1 MKNIITILSIL
12 TLSACNKTI
21 KKEKVQPEKVNST
34 FNTVLEKQ
42 IMAGAASEYG
52 SFDHYDKKDLDALVE
67 IEATYLQQNGFKN
80 ISNEDFIKKIEE
92 IFNRKIDP
100 ASTTAYLKI
109 SPNDKCDK
117 DLNFKPFTADN
128 QYIYISKKYNLIT
141 YFYPLPTI
149 IDYKTLYP
157 KLTVLENIPIE
168 IEVEG
173 EKINA
178 ARWKDIPD
186 LQQIRNDN
194 LQILTARNK
203 YLFNDSKA
211 DLAWLKSNDKQF
223 LETLVKNFGYV
234 KDKDLV
240 NFILQ
245 NNYNNTD
252 EFEKVLFNVRCNGDI
267 IFNKE
272 VIDVIDVIAHL
283 SSGDKTKY
291 LNSISDLIIKETKD
305 NNSLIF
311 SDKSFEKKAEM
322 LGKLA
327 YYSTKITESSNI
339 YYIFFSTLNGNLE
352 GKNYETE
359 FKKNNYY
366 NIQDFKKIWEET
378 KTGGISYPGME

>member
-1 MKNIITILSIL
+1 
-12 TLSACNKTI
+12 
-21 KKEKVQPEKVNST
+21 
-34 FNTVLEKQ
+34 
-42 IMAGAASEYG
+42 
-52 SFDHYDKKDLDALVE
+52 
-67 IEATYLQQNGFKN
+67 
-80 ISNEDFIKKIEE
+80 
-92 IFNRKIDP
+92 
-100 ASTTAYLKI
+100 
-109 SPNDKCDK
+109 
-117 DLNFKPFTADN
+117 
-128 QYIYISKKYNLIT
+128 KYNLIT

-149 IDYKTLYP
+149 IDYKTLYT
-157 KLTVLENIPIE
+157 KLTALENIPIE

-203 YLFNDSKA
+203 YLFNDSKV
-211 DLAWLKSNDKQF
+211 DLEWLKLHDKQF

-234 KDKDLV
+234 KNKDLV
-240 NFILQ
+240 SFVLE

-252 EFEKVLFNVRCNGDI
+252 EFEKVFFNVRCKGDI
-267 IFNKE
+267 VFNKE
-272 VIDVIDVIAHL
+272 VMDVIAHL
-283 SSGDKTKY
+283 TSGDKTKY

-305 NNSLIF
+305 NNSWVF
-311 SDKSFEKKAEM
+311 SDKSFDKKAEM

-339 YYIFFSTLNGNLE
+339 YYTFFSTLNGNLE
-352 GKNYETE
+352 GKNYEAE

-366 NIQDFKKIWEET
+366 NIPDFKKIWEET

>member
-194 LQILTARNK
+194 LQIFTARNK

-240 NFILQ
+240 SFVLQ

-252 EFEKVLFNVRCNGDI
+252 EFEKVFFNVRCNGDI

-272 VIDVIDVIAHL
+272 VIDVIAHL

-339 YYIFFSTLNGNLE
+339 YYTFFSTLNGNLE
-352 GKNYETE
+352 GKNYEAE
-359 FKKNNYY
+359 FKKNKYY

>member
-252 EFEKVLFNVRCNGDI
+252 EFEKVFFNVRCNGDI

-272 VIDVIDVIAHL
+272 VIDVIAHL

-339 YYIFFSTLNGNLE
+339 YYTFFSTLNGNLE

>member
-12 TLSACNKTI
+12 TLFACNKTI
-21 KKEKVQPEKVNST
+21 KKEEVQPEKVNT
-34 FNTVLEKQ
+34 TLNTVLEKQ
-42 IMAGAASEYG
+42 IMDGAAPEYG

-67 IEATYLQQNGFKN
+67 FEATHLQQNGFKK

-100 ASTTAYLKI
+100 SSSTAYLKI
-109 SPNDKCDK
+109 NQDDKCDK
-117 DLNFKPFTADN
+117 DLNFKPLTADN

-157 KLTVLENIPIE
+157 KLTALENTPIE

-178 ARWKDIPD
+178 ARWKDIPN
-186 LQQIRNDN
+186 LQQIQNDN
-194 LQILTARNK
+194 LQTLTARNK
-203 YLFNDSKA
+203 YLFNDSQA
-211 DLAWLKSNDKQF
+211 DLEWLKLHDKQF

-240 NFILQ
+240 SFVLQ

-252 EFEKVLFNVRCNGDI
+252 EFEKAFFNIRCNGDI
-267 IFNKE
+267 VFNKE
-272 VIDVIDVIAHL
+272 VMDVIAHL
-283 SSGDKTKY
+283 TSGDKTKY

-305 NNSLIF
+305 NNSWVF
-311 SDKSFEKKAEM
+311 SDKSFDKKAEM

-339 YYIFFSTLNGNLE
+339 YYTFFSTLNGNLE
-352 GKNYETE
+352 GKNYEAE

-366 NIQDFKKIWEET
+366 NIPDFKKIWEET

>member
-21 KKEKVQPEKVNST
+21 KKEKIQPEKVNST

-52 SFDHYDKKDLDALVE
+52 SFDHYDKKDLDVLVE

-117 DLNFKPFTADN
+117 DLDFKPLTADN

-252 EFEKVLFNVRCNGDI
+252 EFEKVFFNVRCNGDI

-272 VIDVIDVIAHL
+272 VIDVIAHL

-339 YYIFFSTLNGNLE
+339 YYTFFSTLNGNLE

>member
-67 IEATYLQQNGFKN
+67 IEATYLQKNGFKN

-157 KLTVLENIPIE
+157 KLTALENIPIE

-240 NFILQ
+240 SFVLQ

-272 VIDVIDVIAHL
+272 VIDVIAHL

-311 SDKSFEKKAEM
+311 SNKSFEKKAEM

-339 YYIFFSTLNGNLE
+339 YYTFFSTLNGNLE
-352 GKNYETE
+352 GKNYEAE

-366 NIQDFKKIWEET
+366 NIPDFKKIWEET

>member
-1 MKNIITILSIL
+1 MKNIITILFIL

-21 KKEKVQPEKVNST
+21 KKEEVQPEKVNT
-34 FNTVLEKQ
+34 TLNTVLEKQ
-42 IMAGAASEYG
+42 IMASAAPEYG

-109 SPNDKCDK
+109 NSDNKCDK
-117 DLNFKPFTADN
+117 DLDFKPLTANN

-157 KLTVLENIPIE
+157 KLTALENIPIE

-194 LQILTARNK
+194 LQILTAQNK
-203 YLFNDSKA
+203 YLFNDSKV
-211 DLAWLKSNDKQF
+211 DLEWLKLHDKQF

-234 KDKDLV
+234 KNKDLV
-240 NFILQ
+240 SFVLE

-252 EFEKVLFNVRCNGDI
+252 EFEKVFFNVRCKGDI
-267 IFNKE
+267 VFNKE
-272 VIDVIDVIAHL
+272 VMDVIAHL
-283 SSGDKTKY
+283 TSGDKTKY

-305 NNSLIF
+305 NNSWVF
-311 SDKSFEKKAEM
+311 SDKSFDKKAEM

-339 YYIFFSTLNGNLE
+339 YYTFFSTLNGNLE
-352 GKNYETE
+352 GKNYEAE

-366 NIQDFKKIWEET
+366 NIPDFKKIWEET

>member
-42 IMAGAASEYG
+42 IMAVAASEYG

-272 VIDVIDVIAHL
+272 VIDVIAHL

>member
-21 KKEKVQPEKVNST
+21 KKEEIQPEKVNT
-34 FNTVLEKQ
+34 TLNTVLEKQ
-42 IMAGAASEYG
+42 IMDGAAPEYG

-67 IEATYLQQNGFKN
+67 IEATHLQQNGFKK

-100 ASTTAYLKI
+100 SSSTAYLKI

-117 DLNFKPFTADN
+117 DLNFKPLTADN

-157 KLTVLENIPIE
+157 KLTALENIPIE

-178 ARWKDIPD
+178 ARWKDIHD

-194 LQILTARNK
+194 LQTLTARNK

-240 NFILQ
+240 SFVLQ

-252 EFEKVLFNVRCNGDI
+252 EFEKVFFNVRCNGEI
-267 IFNKE
+267 VFNKE
-272 VIDVIDVIAHL
+272 VMDVIAYL
-283 SSGDKTKY
+283 TSSDKTKY

-339 YYIFFSTLNGNLE
+339 YYTFFSTLNGNLE
-352 GKNYETE
+352 GKNYEAE

-366 NIQDFKKIWEET
+366 NIPDFKKIWEET

>member
-1 MKNIITILSIL
+1 MKNIITILFIL

-21 KKEKVQPEKVNST
+21 KKEEVQPEKVNT
-34 FNTVLEKQ
+34 TLNTVLEKQ
-42 IMAGAASEYG
+42 IMAGAAPEYG

-67 IEATYLQQNGFKN
+67 IEATHLQQNGFKN

-109 SPNDKCDK
+109 NQDEKCDK

-157 KLTVLENIPIE
+157 KLTALENIPIE

-203 YLFNDSKA
+203 YLFNDSKV
-211 DLAWLKSNDKQF
+211 DLEWLKLHDKQF

-234 KDKDLV
+234 KNKDLV
-240 NFILQ
+240 SFVLE

-252 EFEKVLFNVRCNGDI
+252 EFEKVFFNVRCKGDI
-267 IFNKE
+267 VFNKE
-272 VIDVIDVIAHL
+272 VMDVIAHL
-283 SSGDKTKY
+283 TSGDKTKY

-305 NNSLIF
+305 NNSWVF
-311 SDKSFEKKAEM
+311 SDKSFEKKAEI

-339 YYIFFSTLNGNLE
+339 YYTFFSTLNGNME
-352 GKNYETE
+352 GKNYEAE

-366 NIQDFKKIWEET
+366 NIPDFKKIWEET